1 MVFGQNQGK
10 TRTESKLSPKCY
22 YPRRPLLSGGKSQRK
37 IPPKM
42 GSSPLAFD
50 GALRE
55 SPPKKIK
62 IYPRSNK
69 KPELTSLS
77 QCRSGKGRTFCLPFI
92 RLRHFKPVVNDECQK
107 ALRTLDAR
115 IDGIVDFVLATEK
128 PASHLDHPPVEN
140 EKFLPYKYKRLATEA
155 LVASQ
160 KFMQISLSQTRRAWR
175 LCALG
180 GGRLR

>member
-22 YPRRPLLSGGKSQRK
+22 YPRRLHRAEGKSQTK

-42 GSSPLAFD
+42 D
-50 GALRE
+50 H
-55 SPPKKIK
+55 PPWRLTGLYEKAPRGKIK
-62 IYPRSNK
+62 IYPRANK

-115 IDGIVDFVLATEK
+115 IAGIVDFVLATEK
-128 PASHLDHPPVEN
+128 AASHLDHPPVEN

>member
-10 TRTESKLSPKCY
+10 TRTESQLSPKCY
-22 YPRRPLLSGGKSQRK
+22 YPRRPARWVRK
-37 IPPKM
+37 KLKKNPPKN

-50 GALRE
+50 GSLRE

-62 IYPRSNK
+62 IYPRANK

-128 PASHLDHPPVEN
+128 PSSHLDHPPVEN

-160 KFMQISLSQTRRAWR
+160 KFMQISLSQTQHAWR

-180 GGRLR
+180 GGHLR

>member
-1 MVFGQNQGK
+1 MIRLEIPILFL
-10 TRTESKLSPKCY
+10 EY
-22 YPRRPLLSGGKSQRK
+22 YASGGTVGVVESS
-37 IPPKM
+37 

>member
-22 YPRRPLLSGGKSQRK
+22 YPRRPTVVGGKSQTK

-42 GSSPLAFD
+42 D
-50 GALRE
+50 H
-55 SPPKKIK
+55 PPWRLTGLYEKAPRGKIK
-62 IYPRSNK
+62 IYPRANK

-92 RLRHFKPVVNDECQK
+92 ILRHSKPVVNDECQK

>member
-1 MVFGQNQGK
+1 MDHPPWRLTGLYEK
-10 TRTESKLSPKCY
+10 A
-22 YPRRPLLSGGKSQRK
+22 PRG
-37 IPPKM
+37 
-42 GSSPLAFD
+42 
-50 GALRE
+50 
-55 SPPKKIK
+55 KIK
-62 IYPRSNK
+62 IYPRANK

-128 PASHLDHPPVEN
+128 PASHLDHSSVEN

-160 KFMQISLSQTRRAWR
+160 KFMQTSLSQTRRAWQ

>member
-1 MVFGQNQGK
+1 MDHPPWRLTGLYEK
-10 TRTESKLSPKCY
+10 A
-22 YPRRPLLSGGKSQRK
+22 PRG
-37 IPPKM
+37 
-42 GSSPLAFD
+42 
-50 GALRE
+50 
-55 SPPKKIK
+55 KIK
-62 IYPRSNK
+62 IYPRANK

-160 KFMQISLSQTRRAWR
+160 KSIQTSLSQTRRAWR

>member
-1 MVFGQNQGK
+1 M
-10 TRTESKLSPKCY
+10 
-22 YPRRPLLSGGKSQRK
+22 LLSASPHRGGRK
-37 IPPKM
+37 KIKKNPPKN

-107 ALRTLDAR
+107 ALRTLDAQ

-128 PASHLDHPPVEN
+128 PASHLDHPPREM
-140 EKFLPYKYKRLATEA
+140 KSFFLINTKGL
-155 LVASQ
+155 
-160 KFMQISLSQTRRAWR
+160 
-175 LCALG
+175 
-180 GGRLR
+180 

>member
-1 MVFGQNQGK
+1 MNACAKPFPL
-10 TRTESKLSPKCY
+10 SKLSKFPQNKKVGPPPEKSSEKPSPGAPCGE
-22 YPRRPLLSGGKSQRK
+22 RPPCRGRK
-37 IPPKM
+37 KLKKNPPKN

-62 IYPRSNK
+62 IYPRANK

-140 EKFLPYKYKRLATEA
+140 EKFLPYKYKRLVT
-155 LVASQ
+155 
-160 KFMQISLSQTRRAWR
+160 
-175 LCALG
+175 
-180 GGRLR
+180 

>member
-1 MVFGQNQGK
+1 MKGRAQSFHVP
-10 TRTESKLSPKCY
+10 KLSKFPQNKKAG
-22 YPRRPLLSGGKSQRK
+22 PRRKQNACEGRCEAKLRNRLTVAGRK
-37 IPPKM
+37 KEKKNPPKN

-128 PASHLDHPPVEN
+128 PSSHLDHPP
-140 EKFLPYKYKRLATEA
+140 
-155 LVASQ
+155 
-160 KFMQISLSQTRRAWR
+160 
-175 LCALG
+175 G
-180 GGRLR
+180 GK